1 MNWFDSWA
9 LTLAVFIP
17 AVGAVIVML
26 IPRAEEEA
34 IKWVALLT
42 TLATLRR
49 HDRDRSPSST
59 TTRASALQFD
69 VNKHWIDVINSRYHV
84 AIDGISLPLLALSA
98 FITVLCVIYSWNHFP
113 EPHNPKAFLALILI
127 LEVGMNGTFIA
138 QDLILFFVFFEIVLL
153 PMFFMIGVWGGP
165 NREYASIKFFLFT
178 LFGSALM
185 LLSFLA
191 LYFKVD
197 VAPHVPGVAAQLR
210 HGAALA
216 GGRRGPRAQ
225 HAAPDLRAACSSA
238 SRSRCRCSRS
248 TRGCPTR
255 TPKRPRSV
263 RCCWPRSC

>member
-9 LTLAVFIP
+9 LTLVVLIP
-17 AVGAVIVML
+17 AVGAVVVML

-34 IKWVALLT
+34 IKFVALLDD
-42 TLATLRR
+42 ARHLRR
-49 HDRDRSPSST
+49 HDRDRSRGST
-59 TTRASALQFD
+59 TTRARCCSSTSTSTGSTSSTAATT
-69 VNKHWIDVINSRYHV
+69 S
-84 AIDGISLPLLALSA
+84 AIDGISLPLLVLSA

-113 EPHNPKAFLALILI
+113 EPHNPKAFLALMLI
-127 LEVGMNGTFIA
+127 LEVGMNGTFVA

-197 VAPHVPGVAAQLR
+197 VAPDVAGAQHSFDMVLLSR
-210 HGAALA
+210 R
-216 GGRRGPRAQ
+216 GRRGPRAQ
-225 HAAPDLRAACSSA
+225 HADPDLRRACSSA

-255 TPKRPRSV
+255 TPKRPRSA